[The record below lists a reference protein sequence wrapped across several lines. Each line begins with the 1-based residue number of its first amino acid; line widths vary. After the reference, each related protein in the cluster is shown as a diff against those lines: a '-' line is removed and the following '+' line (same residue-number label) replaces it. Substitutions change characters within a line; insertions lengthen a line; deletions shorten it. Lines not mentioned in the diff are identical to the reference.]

1 MVMLDRVVHIEGNIY
16 IIEGRV
22 VEVDPKS
29 FDIANAKDVDTIASH
44 NNKIWADENDRFH
57 MRPHGGKTYH
67 RYARLQS
74 GDIHVVPGHMAQ
86 LSKATIKKIS
96 DTLQAMKGATEHVGT

>member
-1 MVMLDRVVHIEGNIY
+1 MVMLDRVVPIEGDIY

-29 FDIANAKDVDTIASH
+29 FDINKPKDVDTIASH
-44 NNKIWADENDRFH
+44 NNKIWTDENDTFH

-67 RYARLQS
+67 RYARLQG
-74 GDIHVVPGHMAQ
+74 GDIHVVPGHMGR
-86 LSKATIKKIS
+86 LSKTALKKIS
-96 DTLQAMKGATEHVGT
+96 DTLQAMKGATEHAGT